1 MINYYYCFTISLYQ
15 VINSNIFGLGR
26 ALAEL
31 FGLLVKLCVG
41 SPIRHRRAHQ
51 APPTPLIPTPSAQAV
66 AGALTQL
73 LSSGLAWEPPVTSP
87 TPKFRLT
94 FLICSVGFTSPMLFD
109 EKKLPYHLMLHKFVS
124 CGGQAAFFD
133 AFNWALSAGGRV
145 PIDQGLEFLDLP
157 EGSKQILT

>member
-1 MINYYYCFTISLYQ
+1 M
-15 VINSNIFGLGR
+15 GR

-51 APPTPLIPTPSAQAV
+51 APPTPLIPSPSAQAV

-133 AFNWALSAGGRV
+133 AFYWALSAGGRV
-145 PIDQGLEFLDLP
+145 PLEQGLEYADLP
-157 EGSKQILT
+157 EGWCCLKLSMSTVSFVLIICTLRRYRGVS